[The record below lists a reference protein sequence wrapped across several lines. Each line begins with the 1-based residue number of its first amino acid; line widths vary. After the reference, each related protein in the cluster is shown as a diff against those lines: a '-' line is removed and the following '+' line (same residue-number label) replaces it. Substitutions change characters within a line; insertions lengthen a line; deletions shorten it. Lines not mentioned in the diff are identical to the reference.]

1 MRRMSV
7 LIVMALFAST
17 AFAGGVDV
25 TDPPDIR
32 LLEAAALPGAFNLG
46 DYHGTS
52 NAGAAAYAGD
62 AEADG
67 TVNVPGDSAPGMTDY
82 AATITVGADSA
93 DVGWTRLVRSAALD
107 NVPLPGEAPFVVA
120 LRAGAAAD
128 SAAPLSGGP
137 AGDGGGSP
145 GNGTPSTG
153 AAWMI
158 TFASV
163 DCGWAASGLKTRTSA
178 VTAGPADD
186 TLTAGG
192 LTASIDADGNYSLL
206 ADESFAGP
214 VVVTFIKAAG
224 DDKDSA
230 SVVAAANAVAADAQG
245 VAPLEIVSDG
255 SASVLTILDPVA
267 AAGKVRISAIVS
279 SPDGATV
286 GLGAMDSSVLLP
298 GGGQNLALVQVSG
311 SEVPTEPTLLV
322 TYYTAPSGSLV
333 PIINV
338 DGVGTVTVSDLTV
351 APCETDL
358 CYGVTMGKLG
368 LLGVVTAA
376 PVAGDMS
383 GGLEGLWQNDFD
395 TEDEWALV
403 AAEANGANNFATAG
417 APGSISLPSADGNQL
432 SNISVYAAGFSA
444 PGLMS
449 ASVFAQNGGAAG
461 VDTFA
466 ALVVSAI
473 GADGLSFF
481 TAFVSADNIPADGWA
496 EIETVGA
503 IQDGSSGI
511 LVTVQNAGTAGILV
525 DDLCVFEEDSTLAT
539 FDANLLG

>member
-145 GNGTPSTG
+145 GNGTPSGG

-178 VTAGPADD
+178 VTAGPEED

-230 SVVAAANAVAADAQG
+230 SVVAAANAVPAAADGVAGIVLEEGLFIVGGG
-245 VAPLEIVSDG
+245 VAPI
-255 SASVLTILDPVA
+255 A
-267 AAGKVRISAIVS
+267 AAGKVRISAVVS

-286 GLGAMDSSVLLP
+286 GIGAMDDSVMQ
-298 GGGQNLALVQVSG
+298 GGGQNLALLQVSG

-322 TYYTAPSGSLV
+322 TYYTAPSGLLH

-338 DGVGTVTVSDLTV
+338 DGAGTVTVSDLTV

-376 PVAGDMS
+376 PVAGDFS
-383 GGLEGLWQNDFD
+383 GGLDGLWQNDFD
-395 TEDEWALV
+395 TEDAWALIPAEV
-403 AAEANGANNFATAG
+403 AGANNFATAG
-417 APGSISLPSADGNQL
+417 APGSISLPSAGGNEL
-432 SNISVYAAGFSA
+432 SNVSV
-444 PGLMS
+444 
-449 ASVFAQNGGAAG
+449 
-461 VDTFA
+461 
-466 ALVVSAI
+466 
-473 GADGLSFF
+473 
-481 TAFVSADNIPADGWA
+481 
-496 EIETVGA
+496 
-503 IQDGSSGI
+503 
-511 LVTVQNAGTAGILV
+511 
-525 DDLCVFEEDSTLAT
+525 
-539 FDANLLG
+539 